1 MTSAPSILVY
11 DSGLG
16 GLSVMEALA
25 KALPDAPFIYVA
37 DTAGFPYGGKSI
49 PDLHVRANAVIEGV
63 MRRHMLGLAVIA
75 CNTLSTLCL
84 SELRARYMMPFVGTV
99 PAIKVAAEQSQSHR
113 FSLLAT
119 PRAAASDY
127 ITALIDDHAKG
138 ATVDRIGAPQ
148 LAMLCEASL
157 LGAEVSDADIA
168 TEIAP
173 AFFDDAQGKTD
184 TIVLGCTHYPF
195 LLHRMKALAP
205 WPVSFID
212 PAPAIARHTASLWRE
227 EGDGSRV
234 AYVTDEDSVARYAPV
249 FARFGFTQTSVL

>member
-1 MTSAPSILVY
+1 MTSSPSILVY

-25 KALPDAPFIYVA
+25 KALPNASFVYVA

-49 PDLHVRANAVIEGV
+49 PELHARAHAVIEGV
-63 MRRHMLGLAVIA
+63 MQTHTLGLAVIA

-84 SELRARYMMPFVGTV
+84 SELRARYAMPFVGTV
-99 PAIKVAAEQSQSHR
+99 PAIKVAAERSQSKR

-127 ITALIDDHAKG
+127 ITALIDEYAQG
-138 ATVDRIGAPQ
+138 TTVDRIGAPK

-157 LGAEVSDADIA
+157 LGAEVSDADIV

-195 LLHRMKALAP
+195 LLPRMEALAP

-212 PAPAIARHTASLWRE
+212 PAPAIARHTASLWQGG
-227 EGDGSRV
+227 GDGPRV
-234 AYVTDEDSVARYAPV
+234 AYVTDAQSVARYAPV
-249 FARFGFTQTSVL
+249 FDRFGFTRTSVL